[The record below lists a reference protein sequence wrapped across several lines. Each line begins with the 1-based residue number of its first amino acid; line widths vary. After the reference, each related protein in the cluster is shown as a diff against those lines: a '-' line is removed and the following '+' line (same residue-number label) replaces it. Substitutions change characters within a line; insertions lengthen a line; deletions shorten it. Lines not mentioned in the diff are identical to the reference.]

1 VRALLRRSDGFC
13 TNEGT
18 RPQTL
23 LGVNKAMS
31 AYSIAML
38 RCPLFFE
45 RWKFNSICYL
55 RGLSMQN
62 VDF

>member
-1 VRALLRRSDGFC
+1 
-13 TNEGT
+13 
-18 RPQTL
+18 
-23 LGVNKAMS
+23 MS
-31 AYSIAML
+31 VYSIAML

-62 VDF
+62 MDF

>member
-1 VRALLRRSDGFC
+1 
-13 TNEGT
+13 
-18 RPQTL
+18 
-23 LGVNKAMS
+23 MS
-31 AYSIAML
+31 VYSIAML

-62 VDF
+62 VFLSLESKHSLLSLCLNIVCVFDGLA